1 MFGCV
6 VVGVLYVVVATPVY
20 VATARVAVE
29 QNGPRMFEEGRGG
42 GAEDTESYLQT
53 QAEAMKSVP
62 VVARALDAVGYRTMR
77 TFAGATGDPVEWLRR
92 AGTLKIEAPRKA
104 DVITVSMESPSPG
117 EAAAV
122 ANAVVDAFVVESGLE
137 RRRTGER
144 MVEALRKEKAGLERE
159 REARLASMVAY
170 KTAQGVFS
178 FREEKD
184 RGNAVLDR
192 TQALA
197 GTLTQAEVATI
208 ELRAQQQ
215 AIRQAM
221 GDPRSLRAYV
231 HALQSKGR
239 DSGDGEYDQLRRE
252 LVQSMVAL
260 ARIEGIE
267 GPGHPRRQAL
277 EGSISSLEMRIA
289 EKERSIATAALA
301 EVSAQLSAAEAKQA
315 QVREALRVQQASARG
330 LGEAGMEYA
339 KLEAD
344 AERLLKRCEVLDRR
358 IDEVTLEHTKAGVLN
373 VRVLEPARPPERP
386 AKPRKLIVLAAAC
399 MAGLVLGIGVAML
412 REFADARLRSPEE
425 IAGVLAVRVLG
436 TIPRLNG
443 RLSPVA
449 RGRLTHLDARSPGA
463 EAYHGLRTALQLG
476 VARDARTVLVCS
488 PTSGDG
494 RSTTASNLAIALAQS
509 GSRTLLLD
517 CDLRAPVQHMIFE
530 VDGSP
535 GLTDLLSGAAGLDA
549 AVRPTMTPG
558 LYVLPCGPVPA
569 NPSELLTSA
578 RFAGLMQALAAGF
591 DRVVIDS
598 AALVAVTDADVL
610 AAGADA
616 TLLVCRMNQST
627 RPLLGVALERLERV
641 GANLVGAV
649 ANDVPGADRHLGH
662 SGRGVWQYATS
673 AKRLEA
679 AAAAAS
685 TASGQKWTG
694 GDGRGNGRASGHAPG
709 LGDGHVS
716 GAGKPPWDGLS
727 TNVDR
732 PNGDAPHDLQPWGLE
747 ALDFSGTGESDARDP
762 AP

>member
-1 MFGCV
+1 
-6 VVGVLYVVVATPVY
+6 
-20 VATARVAVE
+20 
-29 QNGPRMFEEGRGG
+29 
-42 GAEDTESYLQT
+42 
-53 QAEAMKSVP
+53 
-62 VVARALDAVGYRTMR
+62 
-77 TFAGATGDPVEWLRR
+77 
-92 AGTLKIEAPRKA
+92 
-104 DVITVSMESPSPG
+104 
-117 EAAAV
+117 
-122 ANAVVDAFVVESGLE
+122 
-137 RRRTGER
+137 
-144 MVEALRKEKAGLERE
+144 
-159 REARLASMVAY
+159 
-170 KTAQGVFS
+170 
-178 FREEKD
+178 
-184 RGNAVLDR
+184 
-192 TQALA
+192 
-197 GTLTQAEVATI
+197 
-208 ELRAQQQ
+208 
-215 AIRQAM
+215 
-221 GDPRSLRAYV
+221 
-231 HALQSKGR
+231 
-239 DSGDGEYDQLRRE
+239 
-252 LVQSMVAL
+252 
-260 ARIEGIE
+260 
-267 GPGHPRRQAL
+267 
-277 EGSISSLEMRIA
+277 
-289 EKERSIATAALA
+289 
-301 EVSAQLSAAEAKQA
+301 
-315 QVREALRVQQASARG
+315 
-330 LGEAGMEYA
+330 
-339 KLEAD
+339 
-344 AERLLKRCEVLDRR
+344 
-358 IDEVTLEHTKAGVLN
+358 
-373 VRVLEPARPPERP
+373 
-386 AKPRKLIVLAAAC
+386 
-399 MAGLVLGIGVAML
+399 
-412 REFADARLRSPEE
+412 
-425 IAGVLAVRVLG
+425 
-436 TIPRLNG
+436 
-443 RLSPVA
+443 
-449 RGRLTHLDARSPGA
+449 
-463 EAYHGLRTALQLG
+463 
-476 VARDARTVLVCS
+476 
-488 PTSGDG
+488 
-494 RSTTASNLAIALAQS
+494 
-509 GSRTLLLD
+509 
-517 CDLRAPVQHMIFE
+517 MIFE

-716 GAGKPPWDGLS
+716 GDGKPPWDGLS

>member
-1 MFGCV
+1 
-6 VVGVLYVVVATPVY
+6 
-20 VATARVAVE
+20 
-29 QNGPRMFEEGRGG
+29 
-42 GAEDTESYLQT
+42 
-53 QAEAMKSVP
+53 MKSVP
-62 VVARALDAVGYRTMR
+62 VVSRALDAVGYRTMR
-77 TFAGATGDPVEWLRR
+77 TFARVTGDPVEWLRR

-104 DVITVSMESPSPG
+104 DVITVSMESPSPQ

-144 MVEALRKEKAGLERE
+144 MVEALRKEKEGLERE
-159 REARLASMVAY
+159 REGRLASMLAY
-170 KTAQGVFS
+170 KTAEGVFS

-184 RGNAVLDR
+184 RGNTVLDR

-215 AIRQAM
+215 AIQKAM

-267 GPGHPRRQAL
+267 GPSHPRRQAL

-289 EKERSIATAALA
+289 EKEHSIATAALA
-301 EVSAQLSAAEAKQA
+301 EVSAQLSAAETKEA
-315 QVREALRVQQASARG
+315 QVREALRVQQESARG
-330 LGEAGMEYA
+330 LGEAGLEYA

-399 MAGLVLGIGVAML
+399 LAGLVLGIGVAML

-449 RGRLTHLDARSPGA
+449 RGRLTQLDPRSPGA
-463 EAYHGLRTALQLG
+463 EAYHGVRTALQLG

-488 PTSGDG
+488 PVSGDG

-535 GLTDLLSGAAGLDA
+535 GLTDLLAGGAGLDE

-569 NPSELLTSA
+569 NPSELLTST
-578 RFAGLMQALAAGF
+578 RFAGLMQALAGAF

-673 AKRLEA
+673 ARRLEA
-679 AAAAAS
+679 AAAS
-685 TASGQKWTG
+685 RRKWIRSGAEG
-694 GDGRGNGRASGHAPG
+694 GDGHDGHRGGGGGNGQPSGDGQPPGNGKDSWDERSLNFDAPG
-709 LGDGHVS
+709 KDAFQALPSWDPP
-716 GAGKPPWDGLS
+716 KP
-727 TNVDR
+727 
-732 PNGDAPHDLQPWGLE
+732 DALATSNAERRDE
-747 ALDFSGTGESDARDP
+747 AP
-762 AP
+762 